1 MHTTLLGRTG
11 ASSFTCESGTCS
23 PVSWSGA
30 NGCAVATET
39 TRSAGSSPGP
49 STMPNATSP
58 EAENR
63 AMRTR
68 PRLPVRGR
76 CELGSNGGGLLRPP
90 RQLGGVGGLGPPEQD
105 SGAEQAQLEL
115 ALEPARRLDPVALQR
130 VPVELDRLLLA
141 GREPVAVHCEVPRQV
156 ATAGPC
162 SGERPVQQDRA

>member
-30 NGCAVATET
+30 NGWPVATET

-63 AMRTR
+63 AMHTR
-68 PRLPVRGR
+68 PRLPVRRR
-76 CELGSNGGGLLRPP
+76 CELGSSGGGPLGPPGQLR
-90 RQLGGVGGLGPPEQD
+90 RIARLRPPEQD
-105 SGAEQAQLEL
+105 HRAEQGQLEL
-115 ALEPARRLDPVALQR
+115 TLEPAGRLDPLALQR
-130 VPVELDRLLLA
+130 VPV
-141 GREPVAVHCEVPRQV
+141 
-156 ATAGPC
+156 
-162 SGERPVQQDRA
+162 